1 MEISFEANAI
11 QELFNKNNLEYNE
24 EKISKRIGKLILN
37 LFLYIGKI
45 KGILYKK
52 NCLFINFETQKPIG
66 VECENFANALCRII
80 LLIWDDLYNSE
91 KEEIKKILEER
102 E

>member
-11 QELFNKNNLEYNE
+11 KELFEKNNIKYDENKN
-24 EKISKRIGKLILN
+24 IDTLILE

-45 KGILYKK
+45 KGLLYKN
-52 NCLFINFETQKPIG
+52 NCLFVNFETQKPIG

-80 LLIWDDLYNSE
+80 LLIWDDLYKSE
-91 KEEIKKILEER
+91 KEEVKRILQNNN
-102 E
+102 